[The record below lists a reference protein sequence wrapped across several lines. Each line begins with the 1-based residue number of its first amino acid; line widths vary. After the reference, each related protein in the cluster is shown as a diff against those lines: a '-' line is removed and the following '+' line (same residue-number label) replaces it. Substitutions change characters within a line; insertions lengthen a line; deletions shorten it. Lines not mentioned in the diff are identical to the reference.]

1 MTKRTR
7 TILFSIFLFLFLLAT
22 PAIVLYSQGY
32 RIDLNPPSG
41 GKVLTQTGGI
51 YLKVLPKQVEA
62 YLDGKLKQ
70 KTDFIFGSLLTED
83 LLPKK
88 YKIEIKKAGFYSW
101 EKTLEVK
108 EKEVAEAKN
117 VVLFPVNP
125 DFSVLSKNVDNFWF
139 SPDQRKIV
147 LQEKEKNGWS
157 LKLYEADKNVKSHLM
172 YSADISKIGADLMNL
187 EFSEDSKKISL
198 EISSGEELKYFT
210 ISLDKTPATLIKSI
224 KPQPLSENTVASN
237 KINNDSY
244 FLDNSGNLYKN
255 EGKLTE
261 KSFPVKKETEYSLEV
276 FSNFIFLKEGQVLYR
291 FNPDSK
297 SFEKFFDGIKGLKIS
312 PDLRKLAYFS
322 DNEIWVLFLED
333 IMSQPQKKAGDKL
346 FLVRLSEKIDDI
358 FWLNSDYLMFN
369 SGDKVKIGEADDRDK
384 INIIDMAEFKNPDF
398 FWGQYD
404 KKLYILSEGSLN
416 RSDILLP

>member
-7 TILFSIFLFLFLLAT
+7 TILFLTFTVIFILVA
-22 PAIVLYSQGY
+22 PVVGLYSQGY

-51 YLKVLPKQVEA
+51 YLKVLPKQVEV
-62 YLDGKLKQ
+62 YLDGELKQ
-70 KTDFIFGSLLTED
+70 KTDFIFGSLLIED

-88 YKIEIKKAGFYSW
+88 YKIEVKKAGFYSW

-108 EKEVAEAKN
+108 EKEVVEAKN
-117 VVLFPVNP
+117 IVLFTANP
-125 DFSVLSKNVDNFWF
+125 DFTVLSKNVANFWF

-147 LQEKEKNGWS
+147 LKEKEKNGWS
-157 LKLYEADKNVKSHLM
+157 LKLYETDKNVKSHLM
-172 YSADISKIGADLMNL
+172 YSTDISKIGADLMNL
-187 EFSEDSKKISL
+187 EFSEDSKNISL
-198 EISSGEELKYFT
+198 EIGMAEELKYFT
-210 ISLDKTPATLIKSI
+210 ISLDKTPATLQKSS
-224 KPQPLSENTVASN
+224 KPQPLSENTVASR

-244 FLDNSGNLYKN
+244 SLDNSGNLYKN
-255 EGKLTE
+255 EEKLTE

-276 FSNFIFLKEGQVLYR
+276 FSNFIFLKEGQTLYR
-291 FNPDSK
+291 FNSDSR
-297 SFEKFFDGIKGLKIS
+297 SFEKFFDGIKDLKVS
-312 PDLRKLAYFS
+312 PDSRKLAYFS

-358 FWLNSDYLMFN
+358 FWLNSDYLTFN
-369 SGDKVKIGEADDRDK
+369 SGDKVKIGEIDDRDK
-384 INIIDMAEFKNPDF
+384 INIMDMAEFKNPDF

-404 KKLYILSEGSLN
+404 KKLYILSKENLY
-416 RSDILLP
+416 RSDILFP